1 VITGAGGSGTVFV
14 TGCNLGCVFCQNH
27 QISRQGMGR
36 AVKTAEFVAITLR
49 LQELGAEN
57 INIVTGSHAVPAIA
71 AGIDA
76 ARRGAGREGEK
87 LRLPVLWNSSAY
99 ESLESLEILKNRVDV
114 YLPDLKT
121 LDADVSSRFFKS
133 PAYGETAV
141 AAILRMM
148 EYRPLRY
155 KPNGA
160 ALESGVIV
168 RHLALPGYL
177 SSTRKVLRWFAE
189 NCRGRALLSLMTQYT
204 PVQAAG
210 EEPVPATSPGLPER
224 YLNQEE
230 YGTIVRWLEE
240 FGIDDGFCQEL
251 VRGDGWLP
259 DFRRENPFSSDL
271 SLPVWHWRF
280 GFINRPCSL

>member
-1 VITGAGGSGTVFV
+1 
-14 TGCNLGCVFCQNH
+14 
-27 QISRQGMGR
+27 MGR
-36 AVKTAEFVAITLR
+36 AVQTAEFAAITLR

-76 ARRGAGREGEK
+76 ARAGREGEK

-99 ESLESLEILKNRVDV
+99 ESLESLEMLKDRVDV

-121 LDADVSSRFFKS
+121 LDTEISARFFET
-133 PAYGETAV
+133 PGYGKIAA
-141 AAILRMM
+141 AAILRMA

-155 KPNGA
+155 KPDKPGGG

-177 SSTRKVLRWFAE
+177 ESTRRVLRWFAE
-189 NCRGRALLSLMTQYT
+189 NCRGRALLSLMTQYS
-204 PVQAAG
+204 PVRPAG
-210 EEPVPATSPGLPER
+210 ETPGRRMPER
-224 YLNQEE
+224 FLNRGE
-230 YGTIVRWLEE
+230 YETIIRWLEE
-240 FGIDDGFCQEL
+240 FGIDDGFCQKL
-251 VRGDGWLP
+251 VRGEWLP
-259 DFRRENPFSSDL
+259 DFRQENPFSSDL

-280 GFINRPCSL
+280 GFVNHPCRLCL